1 MAFRCR
7 GVRAVRGRALGA
19 GERLEDRHLL
29 AAFVVTNLL
38 DAGAGSLRE
47 AVTQANEAAG
57 ADTIRFAPALAGTI
71 VLASGQLDVI
81 GGLSIDGPGA
91 AKLAVSGNDSS
102 RIFALKGAEARLS
115 IDDITLSNG
124 RATVLDPVGPGLVRG
139 GAIRNDG
146 GTLVLWRV
154 TFSGN
159 SAVSD
164 PTQSGAAAI
173 VGGGAV
179 VNSSGAIL
187 KATDCTF
194 IGNTVAG
201 GTRYAFGGAI
211 ANVTDARASLT
222 RCTFTGNTATG
233 STAAHGGAIGNFGA
247 SLLVVNDGTFS
258 GNEALG
264 ATGSVAP
271 ASGGAIATR
280 PGTVSTSGS
289 RTTIT
294 AVQFRGNRVISAGGR
309 ATGGALT
316 NVDSSLTVSRSGFVA
331 NEAITAVS
339 GEASGGAIDASSLFG
354 EISPLT
360 RLGNCRFV
368 SNQAVGGAEGFA
380 TGGACDNGEGT
391 MMIDRSSFVGNVARL
406 SLSPAAGSPVA
417 PPGSGAYGGAIA
429 NGSTPA
435 SSGEA
440 NATLVLRFS
449 NVSRNH
455 AVAGP
460 GRTAAGGGL
469 FNGNLAPGTFPVVRT
484 VASRFVANTPPGF
497 GSVSG

>member
-1 MAFRCR
+1 M
-7 GVRAVRGRALGA
+7 
-19 GERLEDRHLL
+19 
-29 AAFVVTNLL
+29 
-38 DAGAGSLRE
+38 
-47 AVTQANEAAG
+47 
-57 ADTIRFAPALAGTI
+57 
-71 VLASGQLDVI
+71 
-81 GGLSIDGPGA
+81 
-91 AKLAVSGNDSS
+91 AVSGNDSS
-102 RIFALKGAEARLS
+102 RIFALKGSEARLS
-115 IDDITLSNG
+115 VNDMTLSDG
-124 RATVLDPVGPGLVRG
+124 RATDLEPVGPGLVRG

-146 GTLVLWRV
+146 GTLNLRRV
-154 TFSGN
+154 TFTGN
-159 SAVSD
+159 RAFSD
-164 PTQSGAAAI
+164 PTQPGAAAI

-194 IGNTVAG
+194 IGNTVEG

-233 STAAHGGAIGNFGA
+233 TTAGHGGAVGNFGA
-247 SLLVVNDGTFS
+247 SLLVVDGGTFS
-258 GNEALG
+258 GNEAHG
-264 ATGSVAP
+264 ATGSEAP
-271 ASGGAIATR
+271 ATGGAIATR

-294 AVQFRGNRVISAGGR
+294 AAQFRGNRAISAGGN
-309 ATGGALT
+309 ATGGSLT
-316 NVDSSLTVSRSGFVA
+316 NVDSSLTVSRCGFEA
-331 NEAITAVS
+331 NEAIAGVS

-360 RLGNCRFV
+360 RLGSCRFV
-368 SNQAVGGAEGFA
+368 SNQAVGGAAGFA
-380 TGGACDNGEGT
+380 HGGACSNGEGT
-391 MMIDRSSFVGNVARL
+391 MTIDRSSFVGNVARL

-417 PPGSGAYGGAIA
+417 SADSGAYGGAIA

-440 NATLVLRFS
+440 AATLVLRFS

-460 GRTAAGGGL
+460 GRTAAAGGL
-469 FNGNLAPGTFPVVRT
+469 FNGNLAPGTSPVVRT